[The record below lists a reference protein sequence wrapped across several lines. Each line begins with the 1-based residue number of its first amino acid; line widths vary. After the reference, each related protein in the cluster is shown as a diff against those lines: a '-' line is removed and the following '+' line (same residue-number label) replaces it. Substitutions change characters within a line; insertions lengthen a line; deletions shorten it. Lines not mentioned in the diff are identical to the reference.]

1 MGYTNVGRSCWV
13 VLREGAGE
21 SSEEEQKLLFE
32 RLEDDRQSRVGM
44 NYYFIRVRDTVPSL
58 CRIPAIPGNYCREE
72 VLDHEN
78 HGISDSEL
86 EDAVRTMAGAQ
97 CQDGCTSCPA
107 GSRGRSGCCWNLNRI
122 LFNTPLSYSS
132 GRSFPS
138 PG

>member
-44 NYYFIRVRDTVPSL
+44 NYYFIQVRDSVPSL

-78 HGISDSEL
+78 HGISNSEL

-97 CQDGCTSCPA
+97 FQDGWYQLVRPDRAEDPGAA
-107 GSRGRSGCCWNLNRI
+107 GI
-122 LFNTPLSYSS
+122 
-132 GRSFPS
+132 
-138 PG
+138 